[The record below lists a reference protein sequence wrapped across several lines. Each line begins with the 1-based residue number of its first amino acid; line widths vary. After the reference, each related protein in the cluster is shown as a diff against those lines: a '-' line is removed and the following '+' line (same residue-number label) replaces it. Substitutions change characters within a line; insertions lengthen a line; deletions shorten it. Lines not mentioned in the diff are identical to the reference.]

1 MAKKIITTDIPSLDV
16 AWENYAGSSVEKF
29 IKGELKNTCGYI
41 YRSPQKEGDY
51 YYLYGFR
58 NMEEWDEWLSGGDIT
73 PLFRVQLPNLE
84 NDTFTSYIYTDS
96 DTNKLVNLGAGIRLH
111 VRFTSTQSNP
121 TTGITTNTGNEGT
134 LIIMRS
140 ANGSAFV
147 EVNRRTIQSI
157 PIENTESYTTIDVTP
172 YLLDGNNKIRFRV
185 EDNVNG
191 TISNNI
197 TFNSI
202 INTTLRVESATD
214 LTKPLRSM
222 TLQYYLEGQV
232 AKTLN
237 LKVTS
242 DGTSDTFSLPIGEST
257 YIEVPYTAFID
268 QSFTTGVKQVEAWL
282 SVDDTDLESVHV
294 FSQFYYI
301 NDDSSQGVIVLN
313 EKATEITNYANTKFF
328 SFALYNKNSDVDITV
343 TDGTNTYL
351 HYTYQNCLVGQVYE
365 FYNTLEIDSV
375 LNYLDLTVVVK
386 TVDQTESYSIRVDN
400 TEKMTPTAGAD
411 FVLNPKVRSNSETNP
426 GRIINEVS
434 GDTIQADFNGFS
446 FINDGWLSDSDGI
459 RILSIPAGK
468 SVQIYYDPL
477 DTLTEGTTIELDYKV
492 KNVYNDDTVI
502 AKFCSYDQNDHPVG
516 FEMKSTEAAFFTV
529 DNQTRRDQD
538 VMFQEDTRTHLAINI
553 VPNLS
558 GTGLNYIR
566 IFINGVMNREMT
578 YALGDTFRLETLS
591 MIFGSADADIDIY
604 SIRVY
609 KKGLSASD
617 VRQDYMSSLPTLEEK
632 INFKTVNDIL
642 SANGTISFDKASVK
656 YNTLVWTGNHP
667 EYSTGKVDY
676 YGDLQI
682 NIVDDPAHSGNIN
695 GMKISGQGSSSRGY
709 WKWNHTFKFQ
719 DNSAWTDGNGDI
731 HRDGY
736 KLTDDDPA
744 GKELVSKL
752 NWASSMQS
760 HKIGSTALYN
770 DLWKEIIGG
779 STITK
784 NKDSQNARV
793 AVHEKPFLY
802 FTRQTANSNPVFA
815 GLVTFGS
822 AKGDKTTFLGNTDVW
837 DNNTLCLEG
846 SDNGMPLLCRQ
857 VPWIAEE
864 ITYDSGE
871 KFYTYAGQGNWDYLF
886 GNKNRLNYFMDASN
900 FVYLHSPALRPYT
913 DGSDMDPAYQYWDKS
928 TGRVIR
934 YDHITKDWVNAG
946 TAKDGNGY
954 TVLNIFTQT
963 GIQATGN
970 WEVDNANFI
979 DWRVSDFKQK
989 VSIYYDVNDVLFSMA
1004 FLKMIA
1010 GSDNRAKNTYEYL
1023 DPGSMKIR
1031 LLQDDMDT
1039 IMLTD
1044 NVGRKTKPYYVEE
1057 HDMNGVNPFFNGE
1070 DNNFFNLMDLA
1081 FNTELRAMMKS
1092 ILDTMRS
1099 SKYGGSVQACMDR
1112 YFFNIQRYFP
1122 AVAFN
1127 EAARLL
1133 YEEASVAQANGEYR
1147 NGTPA
1152 ISQSLGNQLE
1162 AELQWWKRREKYLES
1177 WAGAVPFYVRSEHS
1191 LGFRSLLTTA
1201 SQRPNYSFTVT
1212 PWQYLYPKVGVGQSM
1227 GADNTR
1233 VANGSTYNTSTI
1245 TTDGNTDM
1253 FIYGADY
1260 YKSFGEFGDK
1270 SVGETFELA
1279 GLHLEEFSADSRQVQ
1294 SYQFRPI
1301 AFSVNCPN
1309 LKRLCLYGC
1318 STLTGNLN
1326 LGSLSKLVSVDLRG
1340 TGITSITLPETDTLT
1355 QAYLPAGISS
1365 LVVNNCPNLT
1375 VDNATIAQLTS
1386 IETNSSSLAK
1396 QCMTSGSSNLVQV
1409 KFNDINVVTSG
1420 STEGGNIYNW
1430 LLRDDVQK
1438 TITGK
1443 VYIDLE
1449 LDENQMNAL
1458 EAKYGNGIFNQG
1470 SSFWIDYVKNPISE
1484 PVMSPT
1490 SLTMGP
1496 GETAEINV
1504 AYVGN
1509 MIDGWDWT
1517 SSSPTIT
1524 LTKTRKKVTITTPAS
1539 LARPESITI
1548 TYQVTGGGTTY
1559 TKQCALT
1566 LISTNFM
1573 IDGEAMNTVQNTYA
1587 GVGAST
1593 AGGSFTI
1600 SDTAGNTNWSVTSF
1614 SGNGIAATIS
1624 GKTVTYSIANPI
1636 TDSSYTGTLTIT
1648 QEEFTYTY
1656 QITIRVNQI
1665 RLMVTGPDGI
1675 TRNTKTSVTVQYQL
1689 ATSPQSVTLNS
1700 ATASFGTSVGTISQ
1714 SFNSSTGVLE
1724 IVIPKGDA
1732 EGTINTI
1739 LGITATDAG
1748 GATYQ
1753 KSINFS
1759 CVTVSKEPKI
1769 IVDYE
1774 WNVQQTTPLVL
1785 MKVLCESDP
1794 NVHPTDV
1801 NGNQKTVHTFGWSDI
1816 NDITYLQTTLPGDPT
1831 ILDDV
1836 SGYKFINVDGEGF
1849 MRVQYSA
1856 DSLGNIAI
1864 NFSNLFKN
1872 VMAIR
1877 RVEFIDFDIASLAN
1891 CFYFDGDAPTQCA
1904 NETIERIKFTGCKT
1918 AGDFYGDNTSA
1929 SATSETWKSL
1939 ALNISGFVKN
1949 RNVIKIDM
1957 RTLSHPVSWINSNG
1971 DTISGNWLVIG
1982 RMTDAFKVSNAT
1994 EPCVLYLS
2002 DVSGVNTTG
2011 WFKKSD
2017 FAASND
2023 LVHCILYSGYMYSS
2037 SSMYSEGNPFVG
2049 LRQGMSTDWGD
2060 NTDVVSNVWKVIK
2073 GGSKTHYTS
2082 EADKILHGDCLV
2094 WISDTDGTV
2103 ITPYLQNAMNM
2114 GTIKIY
2120 SSKSPSSGY
2129 ASCAASYTIDK
2140 GDYLSL
2146 VGTGTTTYTDNNNY
2160 VKFTGNG
2167 DGSYREL
2174 GYIDS
2179 SLYGTPDSSTSNK
2192 PLYSFHDSD
2201 YAIKWGGDFM
2211 MSNSELPGSIES
2223 IYRYCRSLTRGSEY
2237 LFKSIKYGYNKT
2249 AIVDTS
2255 EYACEFGY
2263 GSSTF
2268 QDCTSL
2274 KYILVDWLPGYNES
2288 TFKKC
2293 TGLVIM
2299 PSRLGCD
2306 SITNNNRTPNYNY
2319 CFAEAV
2325 CKNHRP
2331 IRLTSHKLIGNETKL
2346 VPSFKNTFEESNTIS
2361 KLIIGDG
2368 YYNQFDSCCRR
2379 CSSIEEV
2386 IAENPNFGAGHVM
2399 FNKAFECCGNL
2410 TKAFTTGIPTS
2421 TITSSCNQYCH
2432 TFYACFNLTQVGEF
2446 YPNNTALPRL
2456 VGMFAFCTHLT
2467 TGPASIWKSVNVYVN
2482 YSLYNSVVQKPGIG
2496 SGSNSISKVTIQTYP
2511 NYDTRLDSLLP
2522 NDMNAYR
2529 FVSDSSG
2536 DNQFANK
2543 MFYGCLDLTDFPDG
2557 YTNPT
2562 VIRGINY
2569 NGNNVPLW
2577 DVSEIFAYVN
2587 IPTKVLKLSDNI
2599 TNYYNGS
2606 YAKIP
2611 INSMKSSWG
2620 YYDSGFKR
2628 ILNYGGCKNIQIISG
2643 SGDLKLCPYFILQ
2656 NATFADSE
2664 VNFTISGYSQYGT
2677 YAFGGTSGIVTL
2689 TTNCKGNYLCEN
2701 SVDLENVT
2709 LTNETQLSSGEF
2721 NNAFSGC
2728 SKLSYVKAMFTGSNF
2743 GTGYTT
2749 DWLSGVASG
2758 GTYVMNGNATYDTTI
2773 RNGSGIPSTWTIET
2787 ALN

>member
-29 IKGELKNTCGYI
+29 IKGELKNACGYI

-282 SVDDTDLESVHV
+282 SVDDTNLESVHV

-375 LNYLDLTVVVK
+375 LNYLDLTVVVR

-434 GDTIQADFNGFS
+434 GSTIQADFNGFS

-477 DTLTEGTTIELDYKV
+477 DTLTDGTTIELDYKV

-538 VMFQEDTRTHLAINI
+538 VMFQEDTRTHMAINI

-558 GTGLNYIR
+558 GTNLNYIR

-578 YALGDTFRLETLS
+578 YALGDTFRLETLK
-591 MIFGSADADIDIY
+591 MIFGSVDADIDIY

-632 INFKTVNDIL
+632 VNFKTVNDIL

-736 KLTDDDPA
+736 RLTDDDPA

-779 STITK
+779 STITNNNASK
-784 NKDSQNARV
+784 NARV

-802 FTRQTANSNPVFA
+802 FTRPTANSNPVFS

-822 AKGDKTTFLGNTDVW
+822 AKGDKTTYLGNTDIW

-913 DGSDMDPAYQYWDKS
+913 DGTDMDPAYQYWDKS

-934 YDHITKDWVNAG
+934 YDHITNDWVNAG
-946 TAKDGNGY
+946 ITKDGNDY

-979 DWRVSDFKQK
+979 DWRVADFKQK
-989 VSIYYDVNDVLFSMA
+989 VNIYYDVNDVLFSMA

-1023 DPGSMKIR
+1023 DPGTMKIR
-1031 LLQDDMDT
+1031 LFQDDMDT

-1070 DNNFFNLMDLA
+1070 DNNFFNLMDAA

-1133 YEEASVAQANGEYR
+1133 YEEASVAQAAGEYR

-1201 SQRPNYSFTVT
+1201 SQRPSYSFTVT

-1233 VANGSTYNTSTI
+1233 VASGSTYSTSTI

-1279 GLHLEEFSADSRQVQ
+1279 GQHLEEFSADSRQVQ

-1326 LGSLSKLVSVDLRG
+1326 LGALSKLVSVDLRG

-1375 VDNATIAQLTS
+1375 VDNATLAQLTS

-1396 QCMTSGSSNLVQV
+1396 QCMTTASSNLVQV

-1430 LLRDDVQK
+1430 LLGDVQK

-1470 SSFWIDYVKNPISE
+1470 SAFWIDYVKNPISE

-1524 LTKTRKKVTITTPAS
+1524 LNKTRKKVTITTPAS
-1539 LARPESITI
+1539 LSRPESITI

-1566 LISTNFM
+1566 LISTNFL
-1573 IDGEAMNTVQNTYA
+1573 IDGEAMNTVQDTYA
-1587 GVGAST
+1587 GVGAAT

-1614 SGNGIAATIS
+1614 SGNGIVATIS

-1636 TDSSYTGTLTIT
+1636 TDSSYVGTLTIT

-1656 QITIRVNQI
+1656 QVTIRVNQI
-1665 RLMVTGPDGI
+1665 RLMVNGPEGV
-1675 TRNTKTSVTVQYQL
+1675 TRNIRNPQDITYAL
-1689 ATSPQSVTLNS
+1689 FTSPQSVALTS
-1700 ATASFGTSVGTISQ
+1700 ATASFGTSIGTITQ
-1714 SFNSSTGVLE
+1714 SFNSGTGTLT
-1724 IVIPKGDA
+1724 ITIPAGTT

-1753 KSINFS
+1753 KSIEFS
-1759 CVTVSKEPKI
+1759 CVTVAKEPKI

-1785 MKVLCESDP
+1785 MRSGADSDS
-1794 NVHPTDV
+1794 NLQAY
-1801 NGNQKTVHTFGWSDI
+1801 NAAGASKTIRSFQWSDI
-1816 NDITYLQTTLPGDPT
+1816 DSIDYLQTTLASTPT
-1831 ILDDV
+1831 INEDV
-1836 SGYKFINVDGEGF
+1836 AGYKFINVDGEGF
-1849 MRVQYSA
+1849 MRVQYNA
-1856 DSLGNIAI
+1856 GALGNMAM
-1864 NFSNLFKN
+1864 NFKGLFKN

-1877 RVEFIDFDIASLAN
+1877 RVEFVDFDIASLAE
-1891 CFYFDGDAPTQCA
+1891 CFKFDGDAPTQA
-1904 NETIERIKFTGCKT
+1904 TNDAIERIKFSRCKQANENFGT
-1918 AGDFYGDNTSA
+1918 VVSGNANWKNSGLKLTDFVYA
-1929 SATSETWKSL
+1929 
-1939 ALNISGFVKN
+1939 
-1949 RNVIKIDM
+1949 RNVIKIDL
-1957 RTLSHPVSWINSNG
+1957 RGLESPIKWTVG
-1971 DTISGNWLVIG
+1971 GEKKSGTYLVIG
-1982 RMTDAFKVSNAT
+1982 HMTGAFLVANQTDPCVIYVSNLEGPFHAI
-1994 EPCVLYLS
+1994 LS
-2002 DVSGVNTTG
+2002 SSYGSV
-2011 WFKKSD
+2011 WAKSD
-2017 FAASND
+2017 FSPTLPSGGYN
-2023 LVHCILYSGYMYSS
+2023 VVLYSGYMQG
-2037 SSMYSEGNPFVG
+2037 SESINFADGNPIVG
-2049 LRQGMSTDWGD
+2049 IKGD
-2060 NTDVVSNVWKVIK
+2060 NTAPHYYDNALPDSTTWKVMK
-2073 GGSKTHYTS
+2073 GGSKTHYTTQ
-2082 EADKILHGDCLV
+2082 ADKILHGDCLV

-2103 ITPYLQNAMNM
+2103 ITPYLQSAMNM
-2114 GTIKIY
+2114 SSIKIY
-2120 SSKSPSSGY
+2120 SSKNPSSGY
-2129 ASCAASYTIDK
+2129 TSCAASYTIDK

-2146 VGTGTTTYTDNNNY
+2146 VGTGSTTYTDSGNY
-2160 VKFTGNG
+2160 VKFTGNTG
-2167 DGSYREL
+2167 HYYREL

-2179 SLYGTPDSSTSNK
+2179 SLVNLSSSKQDNNSVFYNFHYGDT
-2192 PLYSFHDSD
+2192 
-2201 YAIKWGGDFM
+2201 AITWLGDFSI
-2211 MSNSELPGSIES
+2211 SNFSNITSGSTGNALMFGCSNLKRLSEYLPRFTYSIES
-2223 IYRYCRSLTRGSEY
+2223 TSSAPIIEMEFHPDEDPNIAMISFNQFSTRPLKYIIWNPDKYIRQGVGNLPNLVSVPNTINIVKNWRNTTTTETGGALYLVDKLVGNYEINVVLTDTSYTDIYQLANGIGPGVKNLKVTIDHSPLYQTSSFSAIKLSRCFNNTKAQRLELDIKKDFTMYNSALEELFSGCTNLTTPVVLTYSNRDPEVISIPSFYHTFHGCTSLTTTPVLETSNTGFAEFSGCFYGCTSLTTVPVIRKKSSITGKLAFRISEMFRDCRSLSNITNFDNFFNTNNFS
-2237 LFKSIKYGYNKT
+2237 FTGYNNSYFYNI
-2249 AIVDTS
+2249 AIRAF
-2255 EYACEFGY
+2255 YN
-2263 GSSTF
+2263 
-2268 QDCTSL
+2268 CTSL
-2274 KYILVDWLPGYNES
+2274 TTVPVMLSDGTLNGVNFS
-2288 TFKKC
+2288 TVKINGNSTVCFLGDMFSGC
-2293 TGLVIM
+2293 TGL
-2299 PSRLGCD
+2299 
-2306 SITNNNRTPNYNY
+2306 
-2319 CFAEAV
+2319 
-2325 CKNHRP
+2325 
-2331 IRLTSHKLIGNETKL
+2331 
-2346 VPSFKNTFEESNTIS
+2346 
-2361 KLIIGDG
+2361 
-2368 YYNQFDSCCRR
+2368 
-2379 CSSIEEV
+2379 
-2386 IAENPNFGAGHVM
+2386 
-2399 FNKAFECCGNL
+2399 
-2410 TKAFTTGIPTS
+2410 TGS
-2421 TITSSCNQYCH
+2421 
-2432 TFYACFNLTQVGEF
+2432 
-2446 YPNNTALPRL
+2446 
-2456 VGMFAFCTHLT
+2456 
-2467 TGPASIWKSVNVYVN
+2467 
-2482 YSLYNSVVQKPGIG
+2482 
-2496 SGSNSISKVTIQTYP
+2496 VTI
-2511 NYDTRLDSLLP
+2511 
-2522 NDMNAYR
+2522 NAI
-2529 FVSDSSG
+2529 S
-2536 DNQFANK
+2536 
-2543 MFYGCLDLTDFPDG
+2543 
-2557 YTNPT
+2557 PT
-2562 VIRGINY
+2562 EN
-2569 NGNNVPLW
+2569 NGN
-2577 DVSEIFAYVN
+2577 I
-2587 IPTKVLKLSDNI
+2587 IPSNA
-2599 TNYYNGS
+2599 S
-2606 YAKIP
+2606 YPA
-2611 INSMKSSWG
+2611 G
-2620 YYDSGFKR
+2620 FSGM
-2628 ILNYGGCKNIQIISG
+2628 
-2643 SGDLKLCPYFILQ
+2643 
-2656 NATFADSE
+2656 
-2664 VNFTISGYSQYGT
+2664 
-2677 YAFGGTSGIVTL
+2677 
-2689 TTNCKGNYLCEN
+2689 
-2701 SVDLENVT
+2701 
-2709 LTNETQLSSGEF
+2709 
-2721 NNAFSGC
+2721 FSGC
-2728 SKLSYVKAMFTGSNF
+2728 TGITSVVINTNIKGYETYQTMFYNCTNLERVEINGPELELDTREFNQTFLGCLKLNYIKFMRTGSNF
-2743 GTGYTT
+2743 GGSYTNQWMFNVAQTGTF
-2749 DWLSGVASG
+2749 
-2758 GTYVMNGNATYDTTI
+2758 VMNGNAEFDLTT
-2773 RNGSGIPSTWTIET
+2773 RGVNTVPSGWTIET

>member
-29 IKGELKNTCGYI
+29 IKGELKNACGYI

-237 LKVTS
+237 LKITS

-282 SVDDTDLESVHV
+282 SVDDTDLESVHI

-351 HYTYQNCLVGQVYE
+351 HYVYQNCLVGQVYE

-375 LNYLDLTVVVK
+375 LNYLDLTVVVR

-434 GDTIQADFNGFS
+434 GSTIQADFNGFS

-591 MIFGSADADIDIY
+591 MIFGSVDADIDIY

-682 NIVDDPAHSGNIN
+682 NLIDDPAHSGNIN

-719 DNSAWTDGNGDI
+719 DNSAWTDGNGNI

-837 DNNTLCLEG
+837 ENNTLCLEG

-886 GNKNRLNYFMDASN
+886 GNKNRLNYFTDASN

-954 TVLNIFTQT
+954 TNLNIFTQT

-979 DWRVSDFKQK
+979 DWRVADFKQK

-1233 VANGSTYNTSTI
+1233 VAGGSTYNTSTI

-1340 TGITSITLPETDTLT
+1340 TGITSITLPETDSLT
-1355 QAYLPAGISS
+1355 QAYLPAGIGS

-1396 QCMTSGSSNLVQV
+1396 QCMTSGSTNLVQV

-1470 SSFWIDYVKNPISE
+1470 SAFWIDYVKNPISE

-1524 LTKTRKKVTITTPAS
+1524 LNKTRKKVTITTPAS

-1665 RLMVTGPDGI
+1665 RLMVNGPEGV
-1675 TRNTKTSVTVQYQL
+1675 TRNIRNPQDITYAL
-1689 ATSPQSVTLNS
+1689 FTSPESVALNS
-1700 ATASFGTSVGTISQ
+1700 ATASFGTSIGTISQ
-1714 SFNSSTGVLE
+1714 SFNSSTGTLT
-1724 IVIPKGDA
+1724 ITIPAGTE

-1753 KSINFS
+1753 KSIEFS
-1759 CVTVSKEPKI
+1759 CVTVAKEPKI

-1785 MKVLCESDP
+1785 MRSGADSDS
-1794 NVHPTDV
+1794 NLQAY
-1801 NGNQKTVHTFGWSDI
+1801 NAAGASKTIHSFQWSDI
-1816 NDITYLQTTLPGDPT
+1816 DSIDYLQTTLASTPT
-1831 ILDDV
+1831 INEDV
-1836 SGYKFINVDGEGF
+1836 AGYKFINVDGEGF
-1849 MRVQYSA
+1849 MRVQYNA
-1856 DSLGNIAI
+1856 GALGNMAM
-1864 NFSNLFKN
+1864 NFKGLFKN

-1877 RVEFIDFDIASLAN
+1877 RVEFVDFDIASLAE
-1891 CFYFDGDAPTQCA
+1891 CFKFDGDAPTQA
-1904 NETIERIKFTGCKT
+1904 TNDAIERIKFSRCKQANENFGT
-1918 AGDFYGDNTSA
+1918 VVSGNANWKNSGLKLTDFVYA
-1929 SATSETWKSL
+1929 
-1939 ALNISGFVKN
+1939 
-1949 RNVIKIDM
+1949 RNVIKIDL
-1957 RTLSHPVSWINSNG
+1957 RGLESPIKWTVSG
-1971 DTISGNWLVIG
+1971 EEKSGTYLVIG
-1982 RMTDAFKVSNAT
+1982 HMTGAFLVANQTDPCVIYVSNLAG
-1994 EPCVLYLS
+1994 PFNAVLSSSYGT
-2002 DVSGVNTTG
+2002 V
-2011 WFKKSD
+2011 WAKSD
-2017 FAASND
+2017 FSPTMPSGGYN
-2023 LVHCILYSGYMYSS
+2023 VVLYSGYMQ
-2037 SSMYSEGNPFVG
+2037 ENGQFANGNSIVG
-2049 LRQGMSTDWGD
+2049 LQGNEAPHYYDNALPYST
-2060 NTDVVSNVWKVIK
+2060 SWKVMK
-2073 GGSKTHYTS
+2073 GGSKTHYTTQ
-2082 EADKILHGDCLV
+2082 ADKILHGDCLV

-2146 VGTGTTTYTDNNNY
+2146 VGTGTTTYTTTDNY
-2160 VKFTGNG
+2160 VAFQGTE
-2167 DGSYREL
+2167 GSAREL
-2174 GYIDS
+2174 GYYG
-2179 SLYGTPDSSTSNK
+2179 SLYVNDGSTQRDRFK
-2192 PLYSFHDSD
+2192 LFHGNNCSIFTWLGDVEAD
-2201 YAIKWGGDFM
+2201 DINTTTDAQANIFTGCTNAI
-2211 MSNSELPGSIES
+2211 
-2223 IYRYCRSLTRGSEY
+2223 RGSEFY
-2237 LFKSIKYGYNKT
+2237 YTNGTDINVYIFKFLLYTKLKEICISGPGFKNDINQSGVSKKL
-2249 AIVDTS
+2249 IDT
-2255 EYACEFGY
+2255 
-2263 GSSTF
+2263 
-2268 QDCTSL
+2268 L
-2274 KYILVDWLPGYNES
+2274 KYITRDDYSTPCIVTAQRYYPLQAKVISAPNKIQANDNNGAGYILFSNLLGNYELTVNRDYSLQYFFSGCHKINSVKIINGAGWELGYNLKA
-2288 TFKKC
+2288 TFSNC
-2293 TGLVIM
+2293 TNLVQVEFVGKYY
-2299 PSRLGCD
+2299 SNNSEETFRNC
-2306 SITNNNRTPNYNY
+2306 TN
-2319 CFAEAV
+2319 
-2325 CKNHRP
+2325 
-2331 IRLTSHKLIGNETKL
+2331 LTT
-2346 VPSFKNTFEESNTIS
+2346 
-2361 KLIIGDG
+2361 IIGDVWG
-2368 YYNQFDSCCRR
+2368 ETETFSGCTKLNNLQKVILPDYSANITPILPAVNMFHN
-2379 CSSIEEV
+2379 CSSLTAVPEFV
-2386 IAENPNFGAGHVM
+2386 I
-2399 FNKAFECCGNL
+2399 K
-2410 TKAFTTGIPTS
+2410 
-2421 TITSSCNQYCH
+2421 
-2432 TFYACFNLTQVGEF
+2432 
-2446 YPNNTALPRL
+2446 
-2456 VGMFAFCTHLT
+2456 
-2467 TGPASIWKSVNVYVN
+2467 
-2482 YSLYNSVVQKPGIG
+2482 
-2496 SGSNSISKVTIQTYP
+2496 KVTKVTTEKI
-2511 NYDTRLDSLLP
+2511 NILP
-2522 NDMNAYR
+2522 
-2529 FVSDSSG
+2529 S
-2536 DNQFANK
+2536 FA
-2543 MFYGCLDLTDFPDG
+2543 
-2557 YTNPT
+2557 
-2562 VIRGINY
+2562 
-2569 NGNNVPLW
+2569 
-2577 DVSEIFAYVN
+2577 S
-2587 IPTKVLKLSDNI
+2587 
-2599 TNYYNGS
+2599 
-2606 YAKIP
+2606 
-2611 INSMKSSWG
+2611 
-2620 YYDSGFKR
+2620 
-2628 ILNYGGCKNIQIISG
+2628 
-2643 SGDLKLCPYFILQ
+2643 
-2656 NATFADSE
+2656 
-2664 VNFTISGYSQYGT
+2664 
-2677 YAFGGTSGIVTL
+2677 
-2689 TTNCKGNYLCEN
+2689 
-2701 SVDLENVT
+2701 
-2709 LTNETQLSSGEF
+2709 
-2721 NNAFSGC
+2721 AFSGC
-2728 SKLSYVKAMFTGSNF
+2728 TSLTDISSFNNLFTNQVGLYKPSSRINISASDTFFGGCFEGCKSLTTVPTILSNGFFDGSTDVYYRSSSSTNPMGYFPRFLKDCISLTGSITVSINFGDNGVRLNGVRNGTPGVSRIFQGCTGITAVTFDTQLCGNATYEMCCDGCTNLKYVTFKTTGSIYKDQFTSAFNGCSSLEHITLYSTGSNF
-2743 GTGYTT
+2743 GNGYTT
-2749 DWLSGVASG
+2749 GWVTGVQP
-2758 GTYVMNGNATYDTTI
+2758 GTSSTWKNFYKNGSATYTI
-2773 RNGSGIPSTWTIET
+2773 GSSLIGSNDGLPNYWEVNTI
-2787 ALN
+2787 LNT

>member
-29 IKGELKNTCGYI
+29 IKGELRNTCGYI

-237 LKVTS
+237 LKITS

-351 HYTYQNCLVGQVYE
+351 HYVYQNCLVGQVYE

-375 LNYLDLTVVVK
+375 LNYLDLTVVVR

-538 VMFQEDTRTHLAINI
+538 VMFQEDTRTHMAINI
-553 VPNLS
+553 VPNLA

-591 MIFGSADADIDIY
+591 MIFGSVDADIDIY

-676 YGDLQI
+676 FGDLQI
-682 NIVDDPAHSGNIN
+682 NLIDDPAHSGNIN

-719 DNSAWTDGNGDI
+719 DNSAWTDGNGNI

-779 STITK
+779 STITN
-784 NKDSQNARV
+784 NKDSKNARV

-954 TVLNIFTQT
+954 TVLNIFDQT

-1112 YFFNIQRYFP
+1112 YFFDIQRYFP

-1524 LTKTRKKVTITTPAS
+1524 LNKTRKKVTITTPAS
-1539 LARPESITI
+1539 LSRPESITI

-1614 SGNGIAATIS
+1614 TGNGIAATIS

-1636 TDSSYTGTLTIT
+1636 TDSSYVGTLTIT

-1665 RLMVTGPDGI
+1665 RLMVNGPEGV
-1675 TRNTKTSVTVQYQL
+1675 TRNIRNPQDITYAL
-1689 ATSPQSVTLNS
+1689 FTSPESVALTS
-1700 ATASFGTSVGTISQ
+1700 ATASFGTSIGTISQ
-1714 SFNSSTGVLE
+1714 SFNSSTGTLT
-1724 IVIPKGDA
+1724 ITIPAGTE

-1753 KSINFS
+1753 KSIEFS
-1759 CVTVSKEPKI
+1759 CVTVAKEPKI

-1785 MKVLCESDP
+1785 MRSGAAADSDLQAY
-1794 NVHPTDV
+1794 NAS
-1801 NGNQKTVHTFGWSDI
+1801 GASKTIHSFQWSDI
-1816 NDITYLQTTLPGDPT
+1816 DSIDYLQTTLASTPT
-1831 ILDDV
+1831 ILEDAA
-1836 SGYKFINVDGEGF
+1836 GYKFINVDGEGF
-1849 MRVQYSA
+1849 MRVQYNA
-1856 DSLGNIAI
+1856 GALGNMAMS
-1864 NFSNLFKN
+1864 FKELFKN

-1877 RVEFIDFDIASLAN
+1877 RVEFVDFDIASLAG
-1891 CFYFDGDAPTQCA
+1891 CFKFDGDAPTQA
-1904 NETIERIKFTGCKT
+1904 TNDAIERIKFSRCKQANENFGT
-1918 AGDFYGDNTSA
+1918 VVSGNANWKKAGLKLTD
-1929 SATSETWKSL
+1929 
-1939 ALNISGFVKN
+1939 FVKS
-1949 RNVIKIDM
+1949 RNVIKIDL
-1957 RTLSHPVSWINSNG
+1957 RGLESPIKWTVKG
-1971 DTISGNWLVIG
+1971 EEKSGTYLVVG
-1982 RMTDAFKVSNAT
+1982 NMTGAFLVANQTDPCVIYVSNLNGPFTAI
-1994 EPCVLYLS
+1994 LS
-2002 DVSGVNTTG
+2002 SSYGTVWV
-2011 WFKKSD
+2011 KSD
-2017 FAASND
+2017 FSSTLPSGGYN
-2023 LVHCILYSGYMYSS
+2023 VVLYSGYMQEN
-2037 SSMYSEGNPFVG
+2037 SEQFTNGNSIVG
-2049 LRQGMSTDWGD
+2049 LQGNEAPHYYDNALPDSTA
-2060 NTDVVSNVWKVIK
+2060 WKVIK

-2140 GDYLSL
+2140 GDYLSV
-2146 VGTGTTTYTDNNNY
+2146 VGTGTTTYTDSNNY
-2160 VKFTGNG
+2160 VSFTGNA
-2167 DGSYREL
+2167 DHYYREL
-2174 GYIDS
+2174 GYYGGLLGTYPTSLNNFLYNFHRNDIGITMLGDFSNDLLEVIGNSNIQLGYDCKSLKRLSEYIPDRSHYLLGNHIS
-2179 SLYGTPDSSTSNK
+2179 SVPNVVEMEFKNQILGDQIPEDCRDFVKYIIAPSSKDTNYHSYLNVISIPNDYYMTSCWGRDNEYSAYKTDGKFQSCVKLNQPIRIYVSIENYSLAGFSFANLFKDCKSLAISPVVDYGTSWSNV
-2192 PLYSFHDSD
+2192 
-2201 YAIKWGGDFM
+2201 
-2211 MSNSELPGSIES
+2211 
-2223 IYRYCRSLTRGSEY
+2223 
-2237 LFKSIKYGYNKT
+2237 NKVNGWN
-2249 AIVDTS
+2249 AQYFS
-2255 EYACEFGY
+2255 MFSG
-2263 GSSTF
+2263 
-2268 QDCTSL
+2268 CTSL
-2274 KYILVDWLPGYNES
+2274 TEID
-2288 TFKKC
+2288 
-2293 TGLVIM
+2293 
-2299 PSRLGCD
+2299 D
-2306 SITNNNRTPNYNY
+2306 SIINININDTYLRNISFASMFSGCTSLRKTPKIRINGIYGASLDTRKLDLVFSSMFSGCTSLNDLTNLNDYLNVTNFPYGSKKTSNTANMSFNR
-2319 CFAEAV
+2319 
-2325 CKNHRP
+2325 
-2331 IRLTSHKLIGNETKL
+2331 
-2346 VPSFKNTFEESNTIS
+2346 FKN
-2361 KLIIGDG
+2361 
-2368 YYNQFDSCCRR
+2368 
-2379 CSSIEEV
+2379 
-2386 IAENPNFGAGHVM
+2386 
-2399 FNKAFECCGNL
+2399 
-2410 TKAFTTGIPTS
+2410 
-2421 TITSSCNQYCH
+2421 
-2432 TFYACFNLTQVGEF
+2432 
-2446 YPNNTALPRL
+2446 
-2456 VGMFAFCTHLT
+2456 
-2467 TGPASIWKSVNVYVN
+2467 
-2482 YSLYNSVVQKPGIG
+2482 
-2496 SGSNSISKVTIQTYP
+2496 
-2511 NYDTRLDSLLP
+2511 
-2522 NDMNAYR
+2522 
-2529 FVSDSSG
+2529 
-2536 DNQFANK
+2536 
-2543 MFYGCLDLTDFPDG
+2543 MFYGCSSLTSLPVFVSDG
-2557 YTNPT
+2557 TLNNTT
-2562 VIRGINY
+2562 VRDYANST
-2569 NGNNVPLW
+2569 GNEFEGMFKNCTSL
-2577 DVSEIFAYVN
+2577 
-2587 IPTKVLKLSDNI
+2587 TGNI
-2599 TNYYNGS
+2599 TIQMSIDQDFSHSGGNYFQY
-2606 YAKIP
+2606 
-2611 INSMKSSWG
+2611 M
-2620 YYDSGFKR
+2620 FQ
-2628 ILNYGGCKNIQIISG
+2628 GC
-2643 SGDLKLCPYFILQ
+2643 
-2656 NATFADSE
+2656 
-2664 VNFTISGYSQYGT
+2664 
-2677 YAFGGTSGIVTL
+2677 SGITGVTI
-2689 TTNCKGNYLCEN
+2689 NCNAGNYMAWGSAFNGTGLTSATLNLTGELAEHELDN
-2701 SVDLENVT
+2701 MFYSVGT
-2709 LTNETQLSSGEF
+2709 
-2721 NNAFSGC
+2721 
-2728 SKLSYVKAMFTGSNF
+2728 LSYVKLMCTGANF
-2743 GTGYTT
+2743 GTGYTNN
-2749 DWLSGVASG
+2749 WLQGVAASG
-2758 GTYVMNGNATYDTTI
+2758 TFVMNGDATYDT
-2773 RNGSGIPSTWTIET
+2773 STRGASTVPEGWTIET